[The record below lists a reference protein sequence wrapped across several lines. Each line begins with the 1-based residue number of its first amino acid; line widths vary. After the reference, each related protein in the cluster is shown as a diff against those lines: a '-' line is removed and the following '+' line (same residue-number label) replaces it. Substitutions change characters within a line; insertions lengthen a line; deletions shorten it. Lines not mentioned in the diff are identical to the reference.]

1 MTIFLVQKGF
11 SKILGSLNFPYNRER
26 MNSGC
31 LIIPAKNCAAEQ
43 YSGGYSNQNRYFFIL
58 TEQ

>member
-31 LIIPAKNCAAEQ
+31 LIIPAKTVQ
-43 YSGGYSNQNRYFFIL
+43 LSSILGGTAIKTDISL
-58 TEQ
+58 S